1 VGTLARVV
9 VVIPAHNEAARI
21 ASTIDSLKAQ
31 QRLPDRVLVVADN
44 CTDSTVRI
52 AREAGVEVLESVG
65 NTQKKAGALNQALAR
80 LLPALDEN
88 DFVLV
93 MDADSTIAEDFISV
107 ALRHLGSDARIGA
120 VGGVFHGEPGGGL
133 LAQLQRNE
141 YVRYSREVDRRDGRL
156 FVLSGTA
163 SLFRVKA
170 MREVAQARGTIL
182 PGTHG
187 RVYDTLALTED
198 NEITLALKTLGW
210 TLLSPRE
217 CRVQT
222 EVMLSWGALWRQRLR
237 WQRGAL
243 ENLGHY
249 GWTPVTRR
257 YWGQQA
263 GLFVGVFAFLLY
275 IFMSA
280 VTLALGLGFTL
291 QPFWVGVGA
300 LFALERVVTVWSAR
314 CFGRLIALPL
324 VIELAYD
331 VFQQVVFLR
340 SLVDIALRR
349 QAQWGATLAISE
361 M

>member
-1 VGTLARVV
+1 VGARARVV
-9 VVIPAHNEAARI
+9 VVIPAHNEGDRI
-21 ASTIDSLKAQ
+21 ASTINSLKAQ
-31 QRLPDRVLVVADN
+31 QRQPDRVLVVADN

-52 AREAGVEVLESVG
+52 ARAAGVDVVESVG

-80 LLPALDEN
+80 LLPSLDEN

-107 ALRHLGSDARIGA
+107 ALRHLGSAARVGA
-120 VGGVFHGEPGGGL
+120 IGGVFQGEPGGRL
-133 LAQLQRNE
+133 LGQLQRNE
-141 YVRYSREVDRRDGRL
+141 YVRYSREVDRRNGRL

-170 MREVAQARGTIL
+170 MREVADARGTVL
-182 PGTHG
+182 PGTNG

-257 YWGQQA
+257 YWGQQL
-263 GLFVGVFAFLLY
+263 GLFIGVFAFLLY
-275 IFMSA
+275 IFMSV
-280 VTLALGLGFTL
+280 VTLALGLGFNL
-291 QPFWVGVGA
+291 QPFWVAVGA
-300 LFALERVVTVWSAR
+300 LFALERVATAWSAGR
-314 CFGRLIALPL
+314 FGRLIALPL
-324 VIELAYD
+324 VIELVYD
-331 VFQQVVFLR
+331 AFQQVVFLR

-349 QAQWGATLAISE
+349 QVQWGASVVLS
-361 M
+361 